1 MTQQKG
7 NRTIRQHHED
17 HATKYREHFAIKA
30 CRRDTRFDLASEYTS
45 HSHPIYL
52 PPKNNKHTIF
62 LVQEI
67 FFWSVKKILQSFGQK
82 GQRHISLIIPPLRP
96 SPILLFTVNIRHYPN
111 RYSRC
116 KYILCNYISNI
127 MPNGYVRVTKI
138 PTKAMQ

>member
-52 PPKNNKHTIF
+52 PPKNNKHTIL

-67 FFWSVKKILQSFGQK
+67 FFWSVKKNTAVLWSK
-82 GQRHISLIIPPLRP
+82 RPKAYIINHPTTTTL
-96 SPILLFTVNIRHYPN
+96 THTAVY
-111 RYSRC
+111 C
-116 KYILCNYISNI
+116 KYTALPKSIQQVQIHI
-127 MPNGYVRVTKI
+127 MQLY
-138 PTKAMQ
+138 